1 MVGGMGMVSVM
12 GVGVGVGVDG
22 GEEFGGRAVLDF

>member
-1 MVGGMGMVSVM
+1 MGMVSVM